1 MKKLLLS
8 GLVLTCLAAPAFAD
22 NDAKAFGSVVAV
34 NASAN
39 SFSVKGDDGVNYQ
52 FYTNE
57 ETEIEKERDFW
68 FDEKL
73 KLAELK
79 TGDRVKVEYYTNNP
93 DYLLVDE
100 VEVLRRK

>member
-8 GLVLTCLAAPAFAD
+8 GLVLTCLASPAFAD

-34 NASAN
+34 NPAVN
-39 SFSVKGDDGVNYQ
+39 SFNVKGDDGIDYV
-52 FYTNE
+52 FYINE
-57 ETEIEKERDFW
+57 ATDIEKDNEYW

-73 KLAELK
+73 QLTELNN
-79 TGDRVKVEYYTNNP
+79 GDRVKVEYYTNNP

-100 VEVLRRK
+100 VEVMRKK